1 MAIIYQH
8 QDKIIGCNIVTSEEK
23 NKKENP
29 KKYQTKTYSLG
40 DGTKLSRSTSKGRKE
55 ANKS

>member
-8 QDKIIGCNIVTSEEK
+8 QDKIIGCNIVTSEEE
-23 NKKENP
+23 NKKEDP
-29 KKYQTKTYSLG
+29 KKNETKTYSLG